1 MRAAVQSYP
10 VKPGHAAKVD
20 FGMVFDACFDAHEK
34 EGDWYAGA
42 FGSMPTIRARYEGK
56 KELQVDTV
64 TDKSFAV
71 KVAAGDKEALAVAM
85 DTQRRWN
92 EFLEAVTGYDAKAR
106 SKKIQE
112 MAKKG
117 AKDAEAAKAKA

>member
-1 MRAAVQSYP
+1 MLKPAGPVRAAMQTYP

-20 FGMVFDACFDAHEK
+20 FAMVFDACFDSHKK
-34 EGDWYAGA
+34 EGDWYSTS
-42 FGSMPTIRARYEGK
+42 FGSMPQIKARYEGK

-71 KVAAGDKEALAVAM
+71 KVAQGDKQAMQVAM

-92 EFLEAVTGYDAKAR
+92 EFLEAVTGYDAKQR

-117 AKDAEAAKAKA
+117 G

>member
-1 MRAAVQSYP
+1 MQTYP

-20 FGMVFDACFDAHEK
+20 FGMVFDACFDSHK
-34 EGDWYAGA
+34 MDGDWYSGA
-42 FGSMPTIRARYEGK
+42 FGSMPQIKAKYQGK
-56 KELQVDTV
+56 KELVVDTV
-64 TDKSFAV
+64 TDKSFAQ
-71 KVAAGDKEALAVAM
+71 KVAAGDKQAFQLAA

-117 AKDAEAAKAKA
+117 AGTELPKAV

>member
-1 MRAAVQSYP
+1 MQTYP

-20 FGMVFDACFDAHEK
+20 FGMVFDACFDSHK
-34 EGDWYAGA
+34 MDGDWYFTS
-42 FGSMPTIRARYEGK
+42 FGSMPQIKARYKGK
-56 KELQVDTV
+56 KELEVDTV
-64 TDKSFAV
+64 TDKSFAL
-71 KVAAGDKEALAVAM
+71 KVAKGDKEAFQVAA

-117 AKDAEAAKAKA
+117 AAAGLPKAV

>member
-1 MRAAVQSYP
+1 MQTYP

-20 FGMVFDACFDAHEK
+20 FAMVFDACFDSHRMD
-34 EGDWYAGA
+34 GDWYSGS
-42 FGSMPTIRARYEGK
+42 FGSMPQIKAKYQGK
-56 KELQVDTV
+56 KELVVDTL
-64 TDKSFAV
+64 TDRSFAQ
-71 KVAAGDKEALAVAM
+71 KVAGGDKQAFQVAA

-112 MAKKG
+112 AAKKG
-117 AKDAEAAKAKA
+117 AGTELPKAV